1 MRTVKCL
8 LDWEDAAIGD
18 FRFDVVT
25 AYWFMLYGVPH
36 AAGRFLKEYERSTG
50 RLVENLDG
58 WLALLTLRGWA
69 IAEVMRKQGQ
79 AIRLFEM
86 EAEKEEAE
94 RRLAIA
100 GF

>member
-1 MRTVKCL
+1 
-8 LDWEDAAIGD
+8 
-18 FRFDVVT
+18 
-25 AYWFMLYGVPH
+25 
-36 AAGRFLKEYERSTG
+36 
-50 RLVENLDG
+50 
-58 WLALLTLRGWA
+58 
-69 IAEVMRKQGQ
+69 MRKQGQ